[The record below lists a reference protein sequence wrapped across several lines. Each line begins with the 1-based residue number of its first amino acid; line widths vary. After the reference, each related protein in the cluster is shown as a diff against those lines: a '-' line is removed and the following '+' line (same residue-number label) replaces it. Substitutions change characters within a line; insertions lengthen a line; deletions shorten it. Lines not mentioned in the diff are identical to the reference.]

1 MLISSSELA
10 FGIFTLDCEDIAR
23 EDTLNISTLK
33 NMMARLDLPA
43 QFLTHETEIHLWG
56 KSRVREK
63 QLIEDVSADEF

>member
-10 FGIFTLDCEDIAR
+10 FGIFTLDGEDIAR

-43 QFLTHETEIHLWG
+43 
-56 KSRVREK
+56 
-63 QLIEDVSADEF
+63 